1 DLNKELKEIVKET
14 FYKVSKEYDLIVL
27 EGSGSC
33 AEINLKDKDIANM
46 SMAEASDSPVILVS
60 DIDRGGVFA
69 SVLGTIMLLDEDERK
84 RVKGVI
90 INKFRGNTEFF
101 KPAMKQ
107 LEDIIKIPVLGAMP
121 YFDLDIED
129 EDSVTERLSN
139 NKEGKLDVA
148 VIRLPYMSN

>member
-1 DLNKELKEIVKET
+1 
-14 FYKVSKEYDLIVL
+14 
-27 EGSGSC
+27 
-33 AEINLKDKDIANM
+33 A
-46 SMAEASDSPVILVS
+46 
-60 DIDRGGVFA
+60 RGGGFA

-148 VIRLPYMSN
+148 VIRLPYMSNFTDFNAIGRLKDVSIRYVKEVKDIGNPHLLIIPGSKNTIEDLIAIKKNGLFEKIVN